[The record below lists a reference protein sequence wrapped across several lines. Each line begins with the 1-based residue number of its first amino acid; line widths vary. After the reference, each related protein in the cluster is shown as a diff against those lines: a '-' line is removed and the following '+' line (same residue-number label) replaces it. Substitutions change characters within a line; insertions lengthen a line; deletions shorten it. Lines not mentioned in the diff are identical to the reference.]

1 MKPAAA
7 PCLLAAPVNTGR
19 PVAAVPLLILVAD
32 AAMVAKLEMTP
43 AGAGAAPAG
52 AGAGV
57 AAMVVAAVA
66 VPGTRT
72 TPAEEAVPLGV
83 TKTTWGT
90 VTAVLITL
98 AVELPAMVTPAVSVH
113 ATVTVVKRETT
124 VDGPAPAATGE
135 VATTPDVADAAGE
148 GAAVMRAGLPG
159 M

>member
-1 MKPAAA
+1 MKPAAT

-32 AAMVAKLEMTP
+32 AAIVAKLEMTP
-43 AGAGAAPAG
+43 AGAGAAP

-135 VATTPDVADAAGE
+135 VATTPDVADATGE